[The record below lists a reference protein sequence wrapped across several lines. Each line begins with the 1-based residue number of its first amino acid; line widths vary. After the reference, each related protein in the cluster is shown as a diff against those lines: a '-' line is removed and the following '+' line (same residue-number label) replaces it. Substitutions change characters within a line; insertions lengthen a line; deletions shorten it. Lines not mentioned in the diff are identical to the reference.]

1 MDVLDKHSMKGYY
14 LVMDNAP
21 IHTPSKFRE
30 VVEQRGY
37 NCLYLPPYSPYLNP
51 IEELW
56 AKIKAGIR
64 RNELR
69 ADERLSNRIC
79 ESVRKVTR
87 ADCQG
92 WIRHAVYFFPPCK
105 NDERVL

>member
-1 MDVLDKHSMKGYY
+1 MDVLDKHSMKCYY

-56 AKIKAGIR
+56 VKIKAGIR
-64 RNELR
+64 RNEIR

-79 ESVRKVTR
+79 ESVRKVIR

-92 WIRHAVYFFPPCK
+92 CIRHAVYFFPPCK
-105 NDERVL
+105 NEERVL